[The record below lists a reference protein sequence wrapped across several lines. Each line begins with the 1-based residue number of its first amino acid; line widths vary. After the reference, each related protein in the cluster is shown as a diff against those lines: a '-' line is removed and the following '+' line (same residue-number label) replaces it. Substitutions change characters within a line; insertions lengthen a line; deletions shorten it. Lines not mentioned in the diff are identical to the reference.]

1 MRWYVVWVLGVCLVL
16 SGCGGGSGSGG
27 SGNPVFG
34 NQDPVARFTVTSQ
47 SLSVPATVAFNG
59 SASSDSDGTVE
70 AYSWDFGDGNTANGA
85 VVSNIYADAGSY
97 TVTLTVTDDDGA
109 TDSHTEVVNVLNQQP
124 AVPVIDTAA
133 PHLIAPAT
141 VQFDATGS
149 TDPDGDIASYH
160 WDFDDN
166 GSFGQGPQVSHVF
179 EQPGDYEVVLTL
191 TDDTGLLSS
200 DSVVITVLPRSAGQ
214 YSISGRVRATEQTY
228 VDGDTNDPLS
238 TLVANNSG
246 PEAQVI
252 GNPSITGGFV
262 AQAPTGGTQNGDRFA
277 NSSDVSDFYR
287 VNLQAGQRVLLEI
300 GDWANGDVD
309 IDLFLYNDLGT
320 QLDFSEGVSDVEV
333 VEAPLSGTYWV
344 EVFAYSGFSNYE
356 LSVGVSAARIPARA
370 WAMGSRSPIV
380 ENELLVRMAGD
391 GVLTPAQAN
400 TRAAGLKLAGEPRA
414 GRLARMA
421 LSEPPVLRALTAGF
435 NRPTAHAGKQAT
447 LRALKQ
453 LRRDPAVA
461 EVAPNYWMTPQ
472 ATIPTDPSYIQQ
484 WHYPQIN
491 LPQAWDH
498 ATGAGV
504 IVAVLDTGVYLA
516 HEDLGANLVSGY
528 DFISSSANA
537 ADGNGIDN
545 NPDDPGD
552 GGLSGNSSWHGTH
565 VAGTVAAV
573 ANNGRGGVGV
583 AYGARIMPIR
593 VLGTQGG
600 SSYDILQGLRYAA
613 RLPNDSGT
621 VPPVAAKIANLS
633 LGCQFCFSASEAQAY
648 QAVRDAGVILIAAA
662 GNENSTAP
670 GYPASYDAV
679 VSVSATDRF
688 DARAPYSNQ
697 SQFVAIAAP
706 GGNQRTGASSGILS
720 TLVDQSSGQRRSA
733 YAWYQGTSMASPHVA
748 GVAALMAEIYPS
760 LTPAEFDQ
768 AISSGG
774 ITVDVGPSGRDDSFG
789 YGRVDAY
796 KAVQYALALAG
807 NTLPASLAVNPGS
820 VAMGAIQNAA
830 TVQVNKTGNGA
841 LQVISVFETAD
852 WLTVNP
858 DTVDGDGFGSYQLL
872 VDRTGLADG
881 SYQTTVTFTDSNGA
895 TAEVLVSMTQGV
907 QTSDNGVGVIYL
919 LLLDENF
926 NFFDQAVLYPSVD
939 PGDEGDYI
947 YSFTQL
953 PSGKFYLVAG
963 TDNDNDLELCDAGE
977 VCGAYP
983 TLGVLT
989 PVQINDDLTDADFLI
1004 LIGDAVS
1011 SAAQTNPE
1019 ENNRIRITRK

>member
-1 MRWYVVWVLGVCLVL
+1 MGYRAIGVLIGLML
-16 SGCGGGSGSGG
+16 SACGGGGG
-27 SGNPVFG
+27 DSSALFG
-34 NQDPVARFTVTSQ
+34 NQAPVARFTVTSQ
-47 SLSVPATVAFNG
+47 GFSVPATVAFNG
-59 SASSDSDGTVE
+59 SASSDADGSVVS
-70 AYSWDFGDGNTANGA
+70 YQWDFGDNTSATGA
-85 VVSNIYADAGSY
+85 VVSNIYSEQGNY

-109 TDSHTEVVNVLNQQP
+109 TNSRTEVVNVLNRQP
-124 AVPVIDTAA
+124 ATPVIETSA

-149 TDPDGDIASYH
+149 TDPDGGIASYH

-166 GSFGQGPQVSHVF
+166 GSFGQGPLVSHVF
-179 EQPGDYEVVLTL
+179 EQAGDYQVVLTL
-191 TDDTGLLSS
+191 TDDTGQLSS
-200 DSVVITVLPRSAGQ
+200 DSVTISVLPRSAGQ
-214 YSISGRVRATEQTY
+214 HSISGRVRATEQTY
-228 VDGDTNDPLS
+228 VDGDTNDPMSPLS
-238 TLVANNSG
+238 ANNSG
-246 PEAQVI
+246 PQAQVI
-252 GNPSITGGFV
+252 GNPSMTGGFV
-262 AQAPTGGTQNGDRFA
+262 ANTPTGDTQSGDRFA
-277 NSSDVSDFYR
+277 SASDVSDFYR
-287 VNLQAGQRVLLEI
+287 VNLQAGQKVLLEI
-300 GDWANGDVD
+300 GDWADGDVD
-309 IDLFLYNDLGT
+309 LDLFLYSDLGA
-320 QLDFSEGVSDVEV
+320 QLDFSEGVSDVEA
-333 VEAPLSGTYWV
+333 VEAPLDGSYWV
-344 EVFAYSGFSNYE
+344 EVYAYSGHSNYE
-356 LSVGVSAARIPARA
+356 LSVGISAARVPARA
-370 WAMGSRSPIV
+370 WAMGSRSPIM

-391 GVLTPAQAN
+391 GVMTQAQAN
-400 TRAAGLKLAGEPRA
+400 TRAATLRLAGEPRA
-414 GRLARMA
+414 GRLARMTLTQAPA
-421 LSEPPVLRALTAGF
+421 LPALAAGF
-435 NRPTAHAGKQAT
+435 TRQPGHIGRQAT
-447 LRALKQ
+447 IRALKQ
-453 LRRDPAVA
+453 LQRDPAVA
-461 EVAPNYWMTPQ
+461 EVAPNYWLTPQ
-472 ATIPTDPSYIQQ
+472 ATIPTDPGYIQQ

-516 HEDLGANLVSGY
+516 HEDLSANLISGY
-528 DFISSSANA
+528 DFISNSANA
-537 ADGNGIDN
+537 ADGNGIDS

-573 ANNGRGGVGV
+573 ANNAKGGVGV
-583 AYGARIMPIR
+583 AYGAKIMPIR

-613 RLPNDSGT
+613 RLPNDSGSL
-621 VPPVAAKIANLS
+621 PASAPKIVNLS

-662 GNENSTAP
+662 GNENSTDP
-670 GYPASYDAV
+670 GYPASYSAV

-688 DARAPYSNQ
+688 DDRAPYSNQ

-733 YAWYQGTSMASPHVA
+733 YAWYQGTSMAAPHVA
-748 GVAALMAEIYPS
+748 GVAALMAQIYPS

-774 ITVDVGPSGRDDSFG
+774 ITVDIGPAGRDDSFG

-807 NTLPASLAVNPGS
+807 NALPASVSVNPGS
-820 VAMGAIQNAA
+820 VAFGPVQNAA
-830 TVQVNKTGNGA
+830 SVQVSKTGNGS
-841 LQVISVFETAD
+841 LQVISVFETAG

-858 DTVDGDGFGSYQLL
+858 DTVDGNGFGSYQLL

-895 TAEVLVSMTQGV
+895 TAEVLVSMTQGI
-907 QTSDNGVGVIYL
+907 QTSDDGVGVIYL

-926 NFFDQAVLYPSVD
+926 NFFDQAVLSPSVD
-939 PGDEGDYI
+939 PGEQGDYV

-953 PSGKFYLVAG
+953 PKGKFYLIAG

-989 PVQINDDLTDADFLI
+989 PIQINDDLTDADFLI
-1004 LIGDAVS
+1004 LIGDVVSNAVNNES
-1011 SAAQTNPE
+1011 NVKSAPLYM
-1019 ENNRIRITRK
+1019 RK